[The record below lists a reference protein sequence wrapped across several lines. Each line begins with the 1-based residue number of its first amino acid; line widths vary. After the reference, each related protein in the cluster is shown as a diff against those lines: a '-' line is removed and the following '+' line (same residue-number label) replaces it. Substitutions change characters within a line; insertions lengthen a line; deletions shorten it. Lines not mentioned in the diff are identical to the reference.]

1 MATYRL
7 LSSDDVTPKALLA
20 PHQAAVARR
29 CAQHSCVIVAQDTTE
44 LDFTAMK
51 STTGLGPL
59 SDEKHRG
66 FYMHGLYA
74 VSEDGLPLSLV
85 EAIIVKRDDENFRI
99 SSTRKQR
106 PIEEKE
112 SFRWIEGYQRTCE
125 LARSLPDDCEVF
137 SVSDREGDIYEL
149 FNAGAQAAAA
159 GGRYAEWLVRAN
171 QDRALLGITKG
182 DPSKLFAALEASP
195 ELGQIEFQITA
206 KKGRKIKK
214 KKVAAQ
220 TTKRAM
226 TS

>member
-1 MATYRL
+1 MSDLISDEFAGIDLKDRRRNKRLLKVVNALAEAPSASLCAASGGWAEIIATYRL
-7 LSSDDVTPKALLA
+7 LATDEVTPKALLA

-59 SDEKHRG
+59 SDEKQRG
-66 FYMHGLYA
+66 FYLHGLYA
-74 VSEDGLPLSLV
+74 VSEDALPLGIV

-99 SSTRKQR
+99 SSTRNQR

-112 SFRWIEGYQRTCE
+112 SFRWIQGYQRTCE

-149 FNAGAQAAAA
+149 FNAGVQAAAE
-159 GGRYAEWLVRAN
+159 GGRYAEWLV
-171 QDRALLGITKG
+171 
-182 DPSKLFAALEASP
+182 E
-195 ELGQIEFQITA
+195 
-206 KKGRKIKK
+206 
-214 KKVAAQ
+214 
-220 TTKRAM
+220 
-226 TS
+226 